1 MGLCASTG
9 GKETEATHKTQIVDT
24 PSPKVTKAEPKPAA
38 ASDRGSGVDG
48 DDEFRLVLRDA
59 SLLVLDSLAQTL
71 DYEKDGFAEVARK
84 RGLKSYFEIMAPHQF
99 EAVFKEYLEVGEV
112 SPPRVAVGDPSYA
125 ALSYRNF
132 LKACRESN
140 FKGSPSRA
148 TLAASFQKACTA
160 TQACLKAS
168 ADAADASDLKLHLF
182 FFINALNIMQGD
194 IVGNPALLF
203 KNVDAFTS
211 GGRVGDAPLPQ

>member
-9 GKETEATHKTQIVDT
+9 KESEAQHKTQIVET
-24 PSPKVTKAEPKPAA
+24 PTPKVEPKPASA
-38 ASDRGSGVDG
+38 ASTETTAVDP
-48 DDEFRLVLRDA
+48 DAEFRLVLRDA
-59 SLLVLDSLAQTL
+59 SNLVLDNLAQTL
-71 DYEKDGFAEVARK
+71 DYEIGGFSEVARK
-84 RGLKSYFEIMAPHQF
+84 RGLKFYFEIMAPQHF
-99 EAVFKEYLEVGEV
+99 EAVFKEYLDLGAVPV
-112 SPPRVAVGDPSYA
+112 SSLAPSDPSFA
-125 ALSYRNF
+125 ADSYRNF
-132 LKACRESN
+132 LKACRVSS

-148 TLAASFQKACTA
+148 VLAGAFQKACTA

-194 IVGNPALLF
+194 IVGNPGLLF